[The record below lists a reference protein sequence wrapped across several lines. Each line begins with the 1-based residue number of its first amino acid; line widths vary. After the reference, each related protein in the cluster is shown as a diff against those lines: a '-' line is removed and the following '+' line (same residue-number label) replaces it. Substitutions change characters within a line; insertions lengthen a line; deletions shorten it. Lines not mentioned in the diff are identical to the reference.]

1 MTRGYRDRVAL
12 FSRRRLPAADRA
24 RLDLQPGDAILVST
38 ELTDGRWAVATR
50 RALHLL
56 GPDGPALRHPWS
68 DVDHGSLDPATRTMT
83 LRWVWGDTDRL
94 TFSEVPG
101 SFAFSQTFRE
111 RVQQSVV
118 HAVSVTLPGG
128 QRARVVL
135 RRDEGG
141 ELFTQVLGDASID
154 LSDPEVAAVVDAAED
169 EVRDAVGL
177 PR

>member
-1 MTRGYRDRVAL
+1 MARGYREAVAL
-12 FSRRRLPAADRA
+12 FSRRRLPTTDRS
-24 RLDLQPGDAILVST
+24 RLDLRPGDAVLVST
-38 ELTDGRWAVATR
+38 ELSDGRWAVASR
-50 RALHLL
+50 RALHLVP
-56 GPDGPALRHPWS
+56 PDGPVVRHPWS

-83 LRWVWGDTDRL
+83 LRWVWGESERL
-94 TFSEVPG
+94 TFAEVPG

-118 HAVSVTLPGG
+118 HAVAVTLPRG

-135 RRDEGG
+135 RRDEAGTM
-141 ELFTQVLGDASID
+141 FTQVLGDASID

>member
-1 MTRGYRDRVAL
+1 MAL
-12 FSRRRLPAADRA
+12 FSRRRLPPTDRT
-24 RLDLQPGDAILVST
+24 RLDLRPGDTVLVST
-38 ELTDGRWAVATR
+38 ELSDGRRAVATR

-56 GPDGPALRHPWS
+56 APDGPVVRHPWS

-83 LRWVWGDTDRL
+83 LRWVWGESERL

-118 HAVSVTLPGG
+118 HAVSVTLPRG

-135 RRDEGG
+135 RRDEAGTM
-141 ELFTQVLGDASID
+141 FTQVLGDATID
-154 LSDPEVAAVVDAAED
+154 LSDPAVAAVVDAAED